1 MVPIFEKGVKIEA
14 ANPDES
20 PEFRTVICGRIY
32 IDLANAKWISEAYNA
47 ALIGKKEDVNNKISS
62 LGDLNKREDMPSI
75 DIAQWEEE
83 YTQQKI
89 QASKGRRG
97 RKDDKSGK
105 SQSKTD
111 EKKSKAKK
119 EEEEEPKPE
128 EVEETLEDKLVGYMN
143 FPVGPINIDC
153 EKDVETIES
162 EIVEEFKNANP
173 VLFEKCANGVE
184 VFVKDKQ

>member
-1 MVPIFEKGVKIEA
+1 
-14 ANPDES
+14 
-20 PEFRTVICGRIY
+20 
-32 IDLANAKWISEAYNA
+32 
-47 ALIGKKEDVNNKISS
+47 
-62 LGDLNKREDMPSI
+62 MPSI

-153 EKDVETIES
+153 EKDVETIQS

-184 VFVKDKQ
+184 VFVKDKQLKNPKQILHHGHILKEIVVRPKVLQIIPPAEVNENSNPEGEGPLHFK